1 MKKTFFVAAMA
12 FGMVCSAA
20 MAAEPLLLQWG
31 TIDTASAERQAE
43 SASLQ
48 KSVKAKAMA
57 RGAESRSAYMVQFD
71 GVIQGEWR
79 DWLEGA
85 TQVRGYVPENA
96 YLVWATAG
104 EMAEISAHEHVF
116 WTGEWKSE
124 YKTPA
129 SVKAGVAR
137 RAAAKAAG
145 DAADEGEWY
154 QLGSFVDGGAEA
166 LAARLEG
173 IGAEVRSAF
182 DRLEGCSA
190 VAHLTDAQLAEV
202 ADWAETEW
210 IERKGRARLFNDMA
224 CRTNM
229 MAVTNVWKGTAQGGL
244 GLTGA
249 GQIVAVADTGCDMG
263 STSNTHADFAGRILA
278 GFGWTN
284 GVYRSTAPWKD
295 VDSHGTH
302 VCGSVLGDG
311 AKSNGKYRGMAYGA
325 KLVMQGMQEDLGGLP
340 DNTGTMLAQAYTNGA
355 RIHSDSWGYGSD
367 YAGKYVYDS
376 VYADGFMWTN
386 QNFLMVIA
394 AGNDGADGD
403 SDGVIDPGSVTAPGT
418 SKNCLCVGA
427 SENYRT
433 SGGYA
438 ARTYGATWLSDY
450 PANPIKSDK
459 ISGTNVPQGIVAFS
473 GRGPTLD
480 GRFKPDIVAPGSDII
495 SVRSR
500 AASDTGWG
508 VNSANTNY
516 LYMGGTSMAT
526 PLTSGAMAL
535 TRQWLVDRRGMT
547 EPLAALM
554 KAVVINGAR
563 DMTPGQY
570 GTGTYQE
577 VTGRP
582 DRSQGFGHVNLYDS
596 LEPGAGRFID
606 LHTNKLASAGVNV
619 TTNVTVGQAG
629 GVYRLT
635 LAWQDFP
642 GTSGATKTL
651 VNDLDLTVTAP
662 GGTVFYPNNFGRAD
676 HTNNVETIEFTASE
690 LGTYAVK
697 VQAYS
702 VTKTSPHGGQ
712 PYALVIS
719 GPTTEPPEET
729 APEFSRSTDTV
740 HAVRN
745 TDVEY
750 DFTELLAA
758 APYPTP
764 EWSLETSAS
773 SDDYIFENGLLYY
786 LPTAPETNWFR
797 CTASN
802 SAGSATCTLTVQVTP
817 GAPDAPT
824 SPWAYNL
831 SSSGFTAAWLAT
843 DYATGYRLDVVEGE
857 TFEGGDGGALLE
869 EGFASSAPDDWALS
883 GCGYYSGS
891 PYVGTNLPGSYS
903 LKFSHSGDSAL
914 TPVFGRGAEKLTF
927 WTYGNGGS
935 GSTFVVSGLVDNVWT
950 LLDTVTVAQNGAT
963 HTIPLTSG
971 TTQIGFFFTK
981 VVNCALD
988 DVVVTASATPSGT
1001 WVAGYSNLLVNGT
1014 STAVAGL
1021 RGGTKYTFRVRA
1033 QNAEETSDNSPEV
1046 TVTTID
1052 ADEAPAWS
1060 AIGARQVNVEEN
1072 LLISLSDYVTGSPS
1086 PTLSVASTTA
1096 AASDWTLTGGLLT
1109 FYTSTPGTYVFN
1121 LLASNRVGTA
1131 STTLT
1136 VTASAVAPVFTSGTS
1151 VAGTVGEM
1159 IEFTATASGVPAPT
1173 VALTSSTADASEYDV
1188 EGGYVL
1194 FLPLAAGTYTFT
1206 FRATNVGGTATQTI
1220 TVTVSA
1226 APVTVPTL
1234 TLSDATTNGFT
1245 ASWTACTDVS
1255 GYLLQVATDD
1265 QFTVGGSGATVLLLT
1280 NSATAPSSAPN
1291 GWTYSLN
1298 DTTGSYLKLLT
1309 SSNAVISEE
1318 FSAAGLVSAELSL
1331 KMRTYGGSA
1340 AGTTNLVVSC
1350 TTDGGTTW
1358 TELGT
1363 VSAGSST
1370 LTAKTLDV
1378 SALVG
1383 RSSVRL
1389 KWTAPGAGS
1398 GKGVGISTLVL
1409 TGVEVSG
1416 TGSLVFD
1423 DYVYAT
1429 SHVLTGLASETRYY
1443 ARVKGAD
1450 DWSAVQSIVTAGSV
1464 SPTTPYEQWLID
1476 QGLSPED
1483 YPQGGSTGGMP
1494 NWESYIED
1502 REPGTG
1508 GLEVV
1513 PVAGAGTA
1521 DEVALSFPGSSN
1533 RYYEL
1538 VVYTNLL
1545 GAPTTNYLGRGSA
1558 SMVITNALD
1567 SDNWFGT
1574 IRVRLA
1580 APE

>member
-1 MKKTFFVAAMA
+1 MKKTIFAVAMA
-12 FGMVCSAA
+12 FGMVCAAA

-43 SASLQ
+43 SASL
-48 KSVKAKAMA
+48 KRSVKAKAAA
-57 RGAESRSAYMVQFD
+57 RGAESRAAYMVQFD

-79 DWLEGA
+79 DWLEGV

-104 EMAEISAHEHVF
+104 EMAKISAHEHVF

-129 SVKAGVAR
+129 SVKADVAR
-137 RAAAKAAG
+137 RAAAKAT
-145 DAADEGEWY
+145 DEGEWY
-154 QLGSFVDGGAEA
+154 QLGSFVEGGAEA
-166 LAARLEG
+166 LEARLEG

-182 DRLEGCSA
+182 NRLEGCSA
-190 VAHLTDAQLAEV
+190 VARLTDAQLSAVAE
-202 ADWAETEW
+202 WAETEW
-210 IERKGRARLFNDMA
+210 IEPRLTPRLFNDMA

-229 MAVTNVWKGTAQGGL
+229 MAVTNVWKGMAQGGL

-263 STSNTHADFAGRILA
+263 STTDTHADFAGRILA

-284 GVYRSTAPWKD
+284 ETYKSSAPWMD
-295 VDSHGTH
+295 VDGHGTH
-302 VCGSVLGDG
+302 VCGSILGDG

-325 KLVMQGMQEDLGGLP
+325 KLVMQGMQENLGGLP
-340 DNTGTMLAQAYTNGA
+340 DNVGPVLAQAYTNGA
-355 RIHSDSWGYGSD
+355 RIHSDSWGYGVG
-367 YAGKYVYDS
+367 YAGQYMYVS

-427 SENYRT
+427 AENYRT

-438 ARTYGATWLSDY
+438 ARTYGTAWPNDY
-450 PANPIKSDK
+450 PANPIKNDK

-473 GRGPTLD
+473 GRGPTAD
-480 GRFKPDIVAPGSDII
+480 GRYKPDIVAPGSDII

-526 PLTSGAMAL
+526 PLTAGALAL
-535 TRQWLVDRRGMT
+535 TRQWLVERRGMN

-554 KAVVINGAR
+554 KAVLINGAR

-577 VTGRP
+577 VTARP

-596 LEPGAGRFID
+596 LEPGVGRFID
-606 LHTNKLASAGVNV
+606 LHTNKLASADAYV
-619 TTNVTVGQAG
+619 TTNVTVGQVG

-651 VNDLDLTVTAP
+651 VNDLDLTVTTP
-662 GGTVFYPNNFGRAD
+662 GGTVLYPNHFGGAD
-676 HTNNVETIEFTASE
+676 RTNNVETIEFTAAE

-697 VQAYS
+697 VQARS

-729 APEFSRSTDTV
+729 APEFTQSTDIV

-745 TDVEY
+745 TDVDY
-750 DFTELLAA
+750 DFAELLVA

-773 SDDYIFENGLLYY
+773 SADYIFENGLLYY

-802 SAGSATCTLTVQVTP
+802 SAGSTTCTLTVTVTP

-857 TFEGGDGGALLE
+857 TFEGGNGGALLE
-869 EGFASSAPDDWALS
+869 EGFESSSPDGWTLS
-883 GCGYYSGS
+883 GCGSYSGS

-935 GSTFVVSGLVDNVWT
+935 GSTFAVSGRVDNVWT

-971 TTQIGFFFTK
+971 TTQLGFFFTK
-981 VVNCALD
+981 SVNCALD

-1014 STAVAGL
+1014 STAVTGL

-1033 QNAEETSDNSPEV
+1033 QNAEGTSDNSPEV
-1046 TVTTID
+1046 TVTTVD
-1052 ADEAPAWS
+1052 ADEAPTWS

-1072 LLISLSDYVTGSPS
+1072 LLISLSEYVTGSPS
-1086 PTLSVASTTA
+1086 PSLSVASTTA
-1096 AASDWTLTGGLLT
+1096 ATGDWTLSGGLLT
-1109 FYTSTPGTYVFN
+1109 FYTTTPGTYTFN

-1151 VAGTVGEM
+1151 VAGTVGDM
-1159 IEFTATASGVPAPT
+1159 IEFTATATGVPAPSVT
-1173 VALTSSTADASEYDV
+1173 LTSSTADAGEYDA
-1188 EGGYVL
+1188 EDGYVL
-1194 FLPLAAGTYTFT
+1194 FQPSAAGTYTFT
-1206 FRATNVGGTATQTI
+1206 FRASNVGGSATQTI

-1234 TLSDATTNGFT
+1234 TLGNATANGFT
-1245 ASWTACTDVS
+1245 ASWTACTGVS

-1265 QFTVGGSGATVLLLT
+1265 QFTSGGSGAETTLFN
-1280 NSATAPSSAPN
+1280 NSATSPSSAPN
-1291 GWTYSLN
+1291 DWTYSNILGS
-1298 DTTGSYLKLLT
+1298 GSYVLVT
-1309 SSNAVISEE
+1309 NATGYIESEE
-1318 FSAAGLVSAELSL
+1318 VDTRNMTSL
-1331 KMRTYGGSA
+1331 WLTCRARTYGGTSGDHTIMHISYTA
-1340 AGTTNLVVSC
+1340 DS
-1350 TTDGGTTW
+1350 GTTW

-1363 VSAGSST
+1363 FSANSKT
-1370 LTAKTLDV
+1370 MTAKSNDV
-1378 SALVG
+1378 SLAIG
-1383 RSSVRL
+1383 HAAVRFR
-1389 KWTAPGAGS
+1389 WTNPDATS
-1398 GKGVGISTLVL
+1398 GLGVGVDSLVL
-1409 TGVEVSG
+1409 TGVEASG

-1429 SHVLTGLASETRYY
+1429 SCSVTGLVAETRYY

-1476 QGLSPED
+1476 QGLSPQD
-1483 YPQGGSTGGMP
+1483 YPEGGSTGGMP

-1521 DEVALSFPGSSN
+1521 NEVALSFPGSSN

-1558 SMVITNALD
+1558 SMVVTNALD